1 MSDGSSPTVKRTQ
14 AQIRHER
21 GAMKTRDLILR
32 LSNGLTPVDSNA
44 VSKKLN
50 RALMLGLTGS
60 MALLVVYYGIRSDMP
75 ELILTTM
82 FWIRLA
88 FPMATLVAAM
98 RLAGR
103 LGRPGAPLKL
113 AWFTATLPFMTMLLT
128 AAFILLATPPGYRLQ
143 LLLGTTWRVTTVNV
157 VLLSLPS
164 LVAVMQAMKGLVP
177 TRLALTGAGAGL
189 LASAQGLLV
198 YSLYCS
204 EMSVP
209 FWGIWYVLAI
219 VITAGIGAALAP
231 IYLRW

>member
-1 MSDGSSPTVKRTQ
+1 MWYPGASGSEGCPSGT
-14 AQIRHER
+14 ANR
-21 GAMKTRDLILR
+21 GEMKTGDLIFR
-32 LSNGLTPVDSNA
+32 LTNDLVPVESNA
-44 VSKKLN
+44 VSKRLN
-50 RALMLGLTGS
+50 RALIVGVTAS
-60 MALLVVYYGIRSDMP
+60 TALLVVYYGIRSDMP

-82 FWIRLA
+82 FWVRLA

-164 LVAVMQAMKGLVP
+164 LVTVMQAMKGLFP

-189 LASAQGLLV
+189 
-198 YSLYCS
+198 
-204 EMSVP
+204 
-209 FWGIWYVLAI
+209 
-219 VITAGIGAALAP
+219 
-231 IYLRW
+231 